1 MVNRK
6 HLVLIVAVTL
16 FALLLAGCGGKEPVS
31 EAEIKVASIADKVV
45 ELPNNP
51 ELRQINST
59 ITVVNK
65 DEVTVKDVRVT
76 VEYSQQVQEHAEGPS
91 DFGYVGNTT
100 LEPGE
105 SFEFISRQPIK
116 ASGLDNGKLPND
128 WSVLAK
134 ITLSWQDENGQTGTN
149 VIELSAE

>member
-6 HLVLIVAVTL
+6 HLILVVAMTL
-16 FALLLAGCGGKEPVS
+16 FALLLAGCGGKAAS
-31 EAEIKVASIADKVV
+31 ETEIKVASIADKVV

-59 ITVVNK
+59 VTVVNK

-76 VEYSQQVQEHAEGPS
+76 VEYSEQVKEHAEGPS

-116 ASGLDNGKLPND
+116 ASALDKGKLPND

-134 ITLSWQDENGQTGTN
+134 ITLNWQDENGQTGTD